1 MYFGHPRRLLRTAS
15 FGLAL
20 LYAGLFTAS
29 VFILGFVVYWTV
41 QSSMDKQLTARIDT
55 EIDLLRSDFRSE
67 GSDELVEQVQ
77 RRVNFID
84 TLEYALTDA
93 SGKTLAG
100 NLEPTKL
107 GWSDISFPR
116 DGKNPGFYRVES
128 VLLDNGYR
136 LAVADDLGP
145 KDEIRRAF
153 LDALGWALLAFL
165 ILSLVGGILMSVVFL
180 RRVDAIALTAEAI
193 IEGDLSSRIP
203 LRGTRDNFDRL
214 SASLNRMLDRIQLLM
229 ESLSQVSNDIAHA
242 LRTPLGR
249 LRQKLEA
256 ASAISGANSKTTRAI
271 DAALNETDDI
281 LDTFSAL
288 LRIAQIESRT
298 RTAGFREIDLST
310 LFQKVSEAYSA
321 AAEDQRQS
329 ITAKIAP
336 SLHCWGDE
344 DLLAKML
351 GNLLDNAIRHTPSG
365 SHIVISLADCGS
377 HFVASVTDDGPG
389 VPEME
394 RERIF
399 RRFYRLEQSSSKPGH
414 GLGLA
419 LVAAVAEL
427 HGMHLTAEDN
437 GPGLRMTM
445 MFEPVLADAQ
455 RAARISVGKATRA
468 EGKSL
473 LSSGTRGH
481 LSVENTARLSS

>member
-1 MYFGHPRRLLRTAS
+1 MYFCHPRSLLRTAS

-20 LYAGLFTAS
+20 LYAGLFTAF
-29 VFILGFVVYWTV
+29 VLILGFIVYWTV

-165 ILSLVGGILMSVVFL
+165 ILSLVGGI
-180 RRVDAIALTAEAI
+180 
-193 IEGDLSSRIP
+193 
-203 LRGTRDNFDRL
+203 
-214 SASLNRMLDRIQLLM
+214 
-229 ESLSQVSNDIAHA
+229 
-242 LRTPLGR
+242 
-249 LRQKLEA
+249 
-256 ASAISGANSKTTRAI
+256 
-271 DAALNETDDI
+271 
-281 LDTFSAL
+281 
-288 LRIAQIESRT
+288 
-298 RTAGFREIDLST
+298 
-310 LFQKVSEAYSA
+310 
-321 AAEDQRQS
+321 
-329 ITAKIAP
+329 
-336 SLHCWGDE
+336 
-344 DLLAKML
+344 
-351 GNLLDNAIRHTPSG
+351 
-365 SHIVISLADCGS
+365 IVISLADCGS

-414 GLGLA
+414 GLGLT

-427 HGMHLTAEDN
+427 RGRDLPAADN
-437 GPGLRMTM
+437 GAGPRLTT
-445 MFEPVLADAQ
+445 
-455 RAARISVGKATRA
+455 SV
-468 EGKSL
+468 
-473 LSSGTRGH
+473 
-481 LSVENTARLSS
+481 